1 MTPER
6 RIATTLAA
14 LLLVGSPAGAGE
26 QAPPAPS
33 KPKRDAQP
41 AVAPGSDV
49 LRGPSTDDKTVP
61 GAAGSF
67 GPSSDPNARERARAQ
82 AEAFNRALES
92 LMAPTAPAAARLTP
106 QQVETVTIA
115 RRELE
120 AAEAK
125 FRRDNADELRALRDI
140 RRSKPGQPAPAGAA
154 PPNAPDAMA
163 PAPTP
168 APDRRTGAPG
178 ASGATGARAAQSPE
192 ERAAMMERLRA
203 LEDRRP
209 SPAAYQAKVWG
220 ALTDVQQGALRAEM
234 DKIADEMM
242 ARREAQKKAQ
252 PGKTP
257 DGAGA
262 KGAPA
267 SGPGERK
274 GAPAPKS
281 PGDAPPKKKAPDR
294 KAGR

>member
-14 LLLVGSPAGAGE
+14 LLLVAAPVGAGE
-26 QAPPAPS
+26 GAPPAPS

-61 GAAGSF
+61 GAPGSF

-82 AEAFNRALES
+82 AEAFNRAIES
-92 LMAPTAPAAARLTP
+92 LMAPTAPGAARLTP

-140 RRSKPGQPAPAGAA
+140 RRAKPGQPTPAA
-154 PPNAPDAMA
+154 PPNAPSPSAPDAMA

-168 APDRRTGAPG
+168 APDRRTGAAG
-178 ASGATGARAAQSPE
+178 APGARAAQSPE

-220 ALTDVQQGALRAEM
+220 ALTDVQQAALRAEM

-262 KGAPA
+262 KAAPKP
-267 SGPGERK
+267 GPGERK
-274 GAPAPKS
+274 GAPAPKNPS
-281 PGDAPPKKKAPDR
+281 DAPPKKKAPDR